1 MIQWSKII
9 EYVLV
14 TIIISIVLLALL
26 SPDWLIRSL
35 EGDQTITKKF
45 LDQSNKQKHDLIKK
59 LDSLQRNCDT
69 ILVNMKIQDSVYKL
83 KLESIKTTSNN
94 LNYGII
100 NILKKY
106 DAERFTKSR
115 NDAVIF
121 FDSLSHAVERA
132 NTRKRVSN

>member
-1 MIQWSKII
+1 MKRTT
-9 EYVLV
+9 ELLL
-14 TIIISIVLLALL
+14 TIILGIMILGSYHLVQSTSNYSEDEVQNINE
-26 SPDWLIRSL
+26 R
-35 EGDQTITKKF
+35 F